1 MSIGIAMLARNS
13 AHEMGF
19 AIDPFI
25 GQVDEFAILLGGIS
39 TDKTP
44 ALTREFAKHYPA
56 KVADYT
62 GPLFPDGGLLDFGL
76 ARQQSFD
83 LLTTDWALVV
93 DTDDIWSGVD
103 KLGEVVAD
111 ANESGYQGVIFPYD
125 LGGGVRFLQ
134 TRLFKRDAGHWSS
147 PVHEEFIYH
156 DPDRKTLTVN
166 AMVVRQEKTGDTKS
180 LEGKKASVWRNIRI
194 AERHIEQHGFNYRML
209 MHLPHEYIIT
219 GQYDKSIEAVGQ
231 ILDRR
236 IELKD
241 ELTADKVFQLYYTL
255 AMAHLCLERYELA
268 AGAMMTGLSHEPRY
282 GQGWTMLAEISVQMG
297 VYDLAICAAD
307 RALERGKPVDAI
319 PIPYANISS
328 VPYYIKAKAL
338 KGLGREFEALTAV
351 TLGLSLRNDKE
362 MLNFKHQ
369 LCEELGVIP

>member
-1 MSIGIAMLARNS
+1 MTIGIAMLARNS
-13 AHEMGF
+13 AADLSPCLE
-19 AIDPFI
+19 PFI
-25 GQVDEFAILLGGIS
+25 DRVHQVAIVLGGQS
-39 TDKTP
+39 TDNTP
-44 ALTREFAKHYPA
+44 DVARRYTDRI
-56 KVADYT
+56 ADYT
-62 GPLFPDGGLLDFGL
+62 GPLDLDGGLTDFGL

-83 LLTTDWALVV
+83 LLTTDWALLV
-93 DTDDIWSGVD
+93 DTDDRWTGLD
-103 KLGEVVAD
+103 KLGEVVGD
-111 ANESGYQGVIFPYD
+111 ANEGGYQSVIFPYD

-134 TRLFKRDAGHWSS
+134 TRLFKREAGHWTS

-166 AMVVRQEKTGDTKS
+166 AMSVRQEKTGD
-180 LEGKKASVWRNIRI
+180 KATSVWRNIHI
-194 AERHIEQHGFNYRML
+194 AERHIEQHGFSYRLL

-219 GQYDKSIEAVGQ
+219 QQYGKSIKAVKEILKRREA
-231 ILDRR
+231 
-236 IELKD
+236 LKD
-241 ELTADKVFQLYYTL
+241 ELTVDKVFQLYYTL
-255 AMAHLCLERYELA
+255 AMAHLCLEQYEAA

-282 GQGWTMLAEISVQMG
+282 GQGWTMLAEIAVQMG

-338 KGLGREFEALTAV
+338 AAMGRKFEALTAV
-351 TLGLSLRNDKE
+351 TLGLSLRDDKE
-362 MLNFKHQ
+362 MLTIKHQ